1 MREFEITDM
10 VNQILTTKIL
20 KEYAENLTHEE
31 LIKIRKDNIK
41 VRLRQKFL
49 EQAAQWGRLNNVPV
63 VYNKDQIHEK
73 TNKKIR
79 KVVSEVRSLK
89 GMKGKNKKKQTE
101 MLPTINE
108 DHESSEA
115 SDRILKTKDIDN
127 MKNYYAVSE
136 E

>member
-1 MREFEITDM
+1 
-10 VNQILTTKIL
+10 
-20 KEYAENLTHEE
+20 
-31 LIKIRKDNIK
+31 
-41 VRLRQKFL
+41 
-49 EQAAQWGRLNNVPV
+49 
-63 VYNKDQIHEK
+63 
-73 TNKKIR
+73 
-79 KVVSEVRSLK
+79 
-89 GMKGKNKKKQTE
+89 